1 MNNTI
6 IACVKFISWNEYETI
21 TSQGYRRKLNA
32 RWIEKRNVYVGKK
45 GAIDLN
51 EKKYGKILIHS
62 DEEK

>member
-21 TSQGYRRKLNA
+21 TSQGY
-32 RWIEKRNVYVGKK
+32 IEKKGNSMQDRMKNVGLDIKVQL
-45 GAIDLN
+45 ILN
-51 EKKYGKILIHS
+51 EKKKILIHS